1 MSQRE
6 WVEKDYYA
14 VLGVQP
20 NASHSDIRKAYRKL
34 AQKYHPDTNQGNTSA
49 EDRFKE
55 ISQAYD
61 VLGDEKKRKEYD
73 QMREMLKSGFGRFT
87 SGSQDV
93 RFEDLSDLFSRDRSS
108 SGFEDILSGLFSR
121 TGRRQGMRGMDL
133 EGEQVI
139 SFDDA
144 IKGKEISLAVN
155 DPTSGPRTVN
165 IRIPSGITDKARIR
179 IPGKGARGQSGG
191 PPGDLYVRVN
201 VEKHPIFGRK
211 GARDLTL
218 TLPITFPEAALG
230 SEIEVPT
237 LNGEVKLKVPAGTP
251 SGKTFR
257 VRGKGADVKGT
268 KGDLLVKVDVAV
280 PARLSKESKALLERF
295 AEIEKESP
303 RERLKRGGS

>member
-6 WVEKDYYA
+6 WVEKDFYA

-20 NASHSDIRKAYRKL
+20 GATHSEIRKAYRKL

-55 ISQAYD
+55 VSQAYD
-61 VLGDEKKRKEYD
+61 VLGDQKKRKEYD

-87 SGSQDV
+87 SGADDV
-93 RFEDLSDLFSRDRSS
+93 HFEDLSDLFSRDRSS
-108 SGFEDILSGLFSR
+108 SGFEDILSGLFGR
-121 TGRRQGMRGMDL
+121 TGRRQAMRGMDL
-133 EGEQVI
+133 EGEATI

-144 IKGKEISLAVN
+144 INGKEISLSVI
-155 DPTSGPRTVN
+155 DPTSDPRTVN
-165 IRIPSGITDKARIR
+165 IRIPPGVTDGARIR
-179 IPGKGARGQSGG
+179 IPGKGSRGQGG
-191 PPGDLYVRVN
+191 APPGDLFVRVH
-201 VEKHPIFGRK
+201 VEKHPIFGRS

-230 SEIEVPT
+230 SEVEVPT
-237 LNGEVKLKVPAGTP
+237 LNGEVKLKVPPGTP

-257 VRGKGADVKGT
+257 VRGKGAEVKGT

-280 PARLSKESKALLERF
+280 PSRLSKESRELLEKF
-295 AEIEKESP
+295 AKSEKESP
-303 RERLKRGGS
+303 REGLKRGGK